1 MPISTTF
8 SEMKNS
14 ISIDKI
20 WLSVKEVTTYLGFG
34 NRATQQEWRDSG
46 QLPFY
51 RIGKQI
57 LYKKNDID
65 DFVEKHK
72 ENLIQVQNYGKNTSN
87 CRARQRS

>member
-1 MPISTTF
+1 M
-8 SEMKNS
+8 
-14 ISIDKI
+14 
-20 WLSVKEVTTYLGFG
+20 WLSVKEVTDYLGFG

-46 QLPFY
+46 MLPYY

-72 ENLIQVQNYGKNTSN
+72 ENLIQVQNYDGRTIN
-87 CRARQRS
+87 CTAGQRG

>member
-1 MPISTTF
+1 
-8 SEMKNS
+8 MKNNR
-14 ISIDKI
+14 IKIDKI
-20 WLSVKEVTTYLGFG
+20 WLSVKEVTDYLGFG

-46 QLPFY
+46 QLPYY

-72 ENLIQVQNYGKNTSN
+72 ENFIQVQNYERRTFN
-87 CRARQRS
+87 CTAGQRS